1 MFRRVRRLDDDEVCF
16 PMFDVLRKI
25 AQTWLAKG
33 LLLLLA
39 AAFGVW
45 GVERSLITGGSSN
58 TVVTVGDQHIDTN
71 EFRLAYRRQM
81 QAISQQLRMQ
91 ITPEQARA
99 FGIGQQTVSQLVAG
113 ASLDQLAADMGLG
126 LSQDR
131 LAKLIGD
138 DPAFKATNGAFDRQK
153 FDLLLRNSNISPDDY
168 IKERSKVAI
177 RGQIVEAVSNGF
189 TAPTV
194 LVDAVKQYHNETR
207 SIDYLLLTNA
217 NIDPVKAPAD
227 DVLQK
232 WFDGVK
238 SKYRAPEYR
247 KFAFVKLQAEDI
259 ADTAS
264 VTDDEVR
271 AQFDKR
277 KDSFT
282 TPATRTIEQLTFA
295 NKDLANAAAD
305 ALKTGTTFDQLVSD
319 QGKKPSDVLLGT
331 FTKDQVPDKTVAEAT
346 FAVSKEGGTTP
357 VVEGSFGPVIL
368 RVTNVK
374 NETAKNFDD
383 VKEDIRKQI
392 ALSNAANEITSVHDK
407 FEDLRGSG
415 ASLQDAAS
423 QLKLKLVTVDSIDQT
438 GLDQNGNEIKDLPA
452 RQQLL
457 SEVFKAD
464 QGGNPAPLTVG
475 NDGYIWYDVTNI
487 TPDHDRPL
495 AEVREK
501 AVADWT
507 AEQQKIALAAKA
519 VELKQEAQ
527 KGKSLADIA
536 APLGIAVESKSGI
549 TRSTDDPVLGRG
561 GIAAAFSG
569 PVDTAGSAIGADDTT
584 QILLKVTDVNDNPTT
599 DALSNDDQQVA
610 QIANAAGD
618 DILDQMVSQLQGRY
632 TVTVNQSLAE
642 QAMSR

>member
-1 MFRRVRRLDDDEVCF
+1 
-16 PMFDVLRKI
+16 MFDVLRKI
-25 AQTWLAKG
+25 AQTWVAKG

-39 AAFGVW
+39 AAFGIW
-45 GVERSLITGGSSN
+45 GVERSLISGGNSN

-71 EFRLAYRRQM
+71 EFRLAYRRQI

-91 ITPEQARA
+91 ITPDQARA
-99 FGIGQQTVSQLVAG
+99 FGIGQQTVAQLVAG
-113 ASLDQLAADMGLG
+113 ASLDQLAADMNLG

-138 DPAFKATNGAFDRQK
+138 DPAFKAANGAFDRQK
-153 FDLLLRNSNISPDDY
+153 FEMLLRNSSITPDDY

-177 RGQIVEAVSNGF
+177 RSQIVEAVSNGF
-189 TAPTV
+189 IAPKV
-194 LVDAVKQYHNETR
+194 LVDAVKQYHDESR
-207 SIDYLLLTNA
+207 SVDYLLLTNA
-217 NIDPVKAPAD
+217 NIDPVKAPAE
-227 DVLQK
+227 DVLSK

-247 KFAFVKLQAEDI
+247 KFAYVKLQAEDL
-259 ADTAS
+259 ADPAS
-264 VTDDEVR
+264 VSDDELR
-271 AQFDKR
+271 AQYDKR
-277 KDSFT
+277 KDSFK

-305 ALKTGTTFDQLVSD
+305 ALKTGTTFDQLVTD

-331 FTKDQVPDKTVAEAT
+331 FTKDQVPDKTIAEAAFT
-346 FAVSKEGGTTP
+346 VAKDGGTTP
-357 VVEGSFGPVIL
+357 VVDGSFGPVIL

-392 ALSNAANEITSVHDK
+392 ALANAANEITSVHDK

-415 ASLQDAAS
+415 VSLQEAAN
-423 QLKLKLVTVDSIDQT
+423 QLKLKLVTVDSIDAT
-438 GLDQNGNEIKDLPA
+438 GLDQNGNDVKDLPV

-457 SEVFKAD
+457 PEVFKAE

-475 NDGYIWYDVTNI
+475 NDGYVWYDILGVTPN
-487 TPDHDRPL
+487 HDRTL
-495 AEVREK
+495 ADVREK
-501 AVADWT
+501 AVVDWT
-507 AEQQKIALAAKA
+507 AAQQKIALAAKA
-519 VELKQEAQ
+519 AELKQEAQ

-536 APLGIAVESKSGI
+536 TPLGIAVENKANI
-549 TRSTDDPVLGRG
+549 VRSTDDPVLGRG

-569 PVDTAGSAIGADDTT
+569 PVDAAASAVGADDTT
-584 QILLKVTDVNDNPTT
+584 QILLKVTGVNDNPTT

-618 DILDQMVSQLQGRY
+618 DILDQMVGQLQSKY

>member
-1 MFRRVRRLDDDEVCF
+1 
-16 PMFDVLRKI
+16 MFDVLRKI
-25 AQTWLAKG
+25 AQTWVAKG

-45 GVERSLITGGSSN
+45 GVERSLISGGNSN

-71 EFRLAYRRQM
+71 EFRLAYRRQI

-99 FGIGQQTVSQLVAG
+99 FGIGQQTVAQLVAG
-113 ASLDQLAADMGLG
+113 ASLDQLAADMNLG

-138 DPAFKATNGAFDRQK
+138 DPAFKAPNGAFDRQK
-153 FDLLLRNSNISPDDY
+153 FELLLRNSSITPDDY
-168 IKERSKVAI
+168 IKERSKVAV
-177 RGQIVEAVSNGF
+177 RSQIVEAVSNGF
-189 TAPTV
+189 VAPQV
-194 LVDAVKQYHNETR
+194 LVDAVKQYHDESR

-227 DVLQK
+227 DVLSK

-247 KFAFVKLQAEDI
+247 KFAYVKLQAEDL
-259 ADTAS
+259 ADPAS
-264 VTDDEVR
+264 VSDEELR
-271 AQFDKR
+271 AQYDKR

-295 NKDLANAAAD
+295 NKDLANAASD

-319 QGKKPSDVLLGT
+319 QGKKPADVLLGN
-331 FTKDQVPDKTVAEAT
+331 FTKDQVPDKTIADAAFSVT
-346 FAVSKEGGTTP
+346 KDGGTTP
-357 VVEGSFGPVIL
+357 VVDGSFGPVIL

-374 NETAKNFDD
+374 DETAKNFDD

-392 ALSNAANEITSVHDK
+392 ALSNAATEITSVHDK

-415 ASLQDAAS
+415 ASLQEAAA
-423 QLKLKLVTVDSIDQT
+423 QLKLKLVTIDAIDAT
-438 GLDQNGNEIKDLPA
+438 GLDQSGNDIKDLPV

-475 NDGYIWYDVTNI
+475 NDGYVWYDILGI
-487 TPDHDRPL
+487 TPDHDRAL
-495 AEVREK
+495 ADVREK

-519 VELKQEAQ
+519 AELKQEAQ

-536 APLGIAVESKSGI
+536 APLGIAVESKSNVL
-549 TRSTDDPVLGRG
+549 RSTDDPVLGRG

-569 PVDTAGSAIGADDTT
+569 PVDTAANAVGADDTT

-618 DILDQMVSQLQGRY
+618 DILDQMVNQLQSKY
-632 TVTVNQSLAE
+632 AVTVNQSLAE

>member
-1 MFRRVRRLDDDEVCF
+1 
-16 PMFDVLRKI
+16 MFDVLRKI

-45 GVERSLITGGSSN
+45 GVERSLITGGNSN

-71 EFRLAYRRQM
+71 EFRLAYRRQI

-99 FGIGQQTVSQLVAG
+99 FGIGQQTVAQLVAG
-113 ASLDQLAADMGLG
+113 ASLDQLAADMNLG

-131 LAKLIGD
+131 LAQLIGD
-138 DPAFKATNGAFDRQK
+138 DPAFKAPNGAFDRQK
-153 FDLLLRNSNISPDDY
+153 FEMLLRNSNISPDDY
-168 IKERSKVAI
+168 IKERSKVAV
-177 RGQIVEAVSNGF
+177 RSQIVEAVSNGF
-189 TAPTV
+189 TAPKA
-194 LVDAVKQYHNETR
+194 LVDAVKQYHDENR

-227 DVLQK
+227 DVLSK
-232 WFDGVK
+232 WFEGVK

-247 KFAFVKLQAEDI
+247 KFAYVKLQAEDL
-259 ADTAS
+259 ADPAS
-264 VTDDEVR
+264 VSDDEVR
-271 AQFDKR
+271 TQFDKR
-277 KDSFT
+277 KDSYT

-319 QGKKPSDVLLGT
+319 QGKKPSDVQLGT
-331 FTKDQVPDKTVAEAT
+331 FTKDQVPDKAIAEAA
-346 FAVSKEGGTTP
+346 FAVAKDGGTTP
-357 VVEGSFGPVIL
+357 VVDGSFGPVIL

-374 NETAKNFDD
+374 AETAKNFDD

-415 ASLQDAAS
+415 ISLQEAAT
-423 QLKLKLVTVDSIDQT
+423 QLKLKTVAVDSIDAT
-438 GLDQNGNEIKDLPA
+438 GLDQAGNEVKDLPA
-452 RQQLL
+452 KQQLL
-457 SEVFKAD
+457 SEVFKAE

-475 NDGYIWYDVTNI
+475 NDGYVWYDILSI
-487 TPDHDRPL
+487 TPDHDRAL
-495 AEVREK
+495 ADVREK

-507 AEQQKIALAAKA
+507 AQQQKIALAAKA
-519 VELKQEAQ
+519 TELKQEAQ

-536 APLGIAVESKSGI
+536 APLGIAVESKASVM
-549 TRSTDDPVLGRG
+549 RSTDDPVLGRA

-569 PVDTAGSAIGADDTT
+569 PVDTAASAVGADDTT

-599 DALSNDDQQVA
+599 DALNNDDQQIA

-618 DILDQMVSQLQGRY
+618 DILDQMVSQLQSKY

>member
-1 MFRRVRRLDDDEVCF
+1 
-16 PMFDVLRKI
+16 MFDVLRKI

-392 ALSNAANEITSVHDK
+392 ALGNAANEITSVHDK

>member
-1 MFRRVRRLDDDEVCF
+1 
-16 PMFDVLRKI
+16 MFDVLRKI
-25 AQTWLAKG
+25 AQTWVAKG

-45 GVERSLITGGSSN
+45 GVERSLISGGNSN

-71 EFRLAYRRQM
+71 EFRLAYRRQI

-99 FGIGQQTVSQLVAG
+99 FGIGQQTVAQLVAG
-113 ASLDQLAADMGLG
+113 ASLDQLAADMNLG

-138 DPAFKATNGAFDRQK
+138 DPAFKAPNGAFDRQK
-153 FDLLLRNSNISPDDY
+153 FELLLRNSSITPDDY
-168 IKERSKVAI
+168 IKERSKVAV
-177 RGQIVEAVSNGF
+177 RSQIVEAVSNGF
-189 TAPTV
+189 VAPQV
-194 LVDAVKQYHNETR
+194 LVDAVKQYHDESR

-227 DVLQK
+227 DVLSK

-247 KFAFVKLQAEDI
+247 KFAYVKLQAEDL
-259 ADTAS
+259 ADPAS
-264 VTDDEVR
+264 VSDDELR
-271 AQFDKR
+271 AQYDKR

-295 NKDLANAAAD
+295 NKDLANAASD

-319 QGKKPSDVLLGT
+319 QGKKPADVLLGN
-331 FTKDQVPDKTVAEAT
+331 FTKDQVPDKTIADAAFSVT
-346 FAVSKEGGTTP
+346 KDGGTTP
-357 VVEGSFGPVIL
+357 VVDGSFGPVIL

-374 NETAKNFDD
+374 DETAKNFDD

-392 ALSNAANEITSVHDK
+392 ALSNAATEITSVHDK

-415 ASLQDAAS
+415 ASLQEAAA
-423 QLKLKLVTVDSIDQT
+423 QLKLKLVTIDAIDAT
-438 GLDQNGNEIKDLPA
+438 GLDQSGNDIKDLPV

-475 NDGYIWYDVTNI
+475 NDGYVWYDILGI
-487 TPDHDRPL
+487 TPDHDRAL
-495 AEVREK
+495 ADVREK

-519 VELKQEAQ
+519 AELKQEAQ

-536 APLGIAVESKSGI
+536 APLGIAVESKSNVL
-549 TRSTDDPVLGRG
+549 RSTDDPVLGRG

-569 PVDTAGSAIGADDTT
+569 PVDTAANAVGADDTT

-618 DILDQMVSQLQGRY
+618 DILDQMVNQLQSKY
-632 TVTVNQSLAE
+632 AVTVNQSLAE

>member
-1 MFRRVRRLDDDEVCF
+1 
-16 PMFDVLRKI
+16 MFDVLRKI

-45 GVERSLITGGSSN
+45 GVERSLITGGNSN

-71 EFRLAYRRQM
+71 EFRLAYRRQI

-99 FGIGQQTVSQLVAG
+99 FGIGQQTVAQLVAG
-113 ASLDQLAADMGLG
+113 ASLDQLAADMSLG
-126 LSQDR
+126 LSQDK
-131 LAKLIGD
+131 LAQLIGD
-138 DPAFKATNGAFDRQK
+138 DPAFKAPNGAFDRQK
-153 FDLLLRNSNISPDDY
+153 FEMLLRNSNISPDDY
-168 IKERSKVAI
+168 IKERSKVAV

-189 TAPTV
+189 VAPKV
-194 LVDAVKQYHNETR
+194 LVDAVKQYHDEHR

-227 DVLQK
+227 DVLSK
-232 WFDGVK
+232 WFEGVK

-247 KFAFVKLQAEDI
+247 KFAYVKLQAEDL
-259 ADTAS
+259 ADVAS
-264 VTDDEVR
+264 VSDDEVR
-271 AQFDKR
+271 AEFDKR
-277 KDSFT
+277 KDSYT

-295 NKDLANAAAD
+295 NKDLATAAAD

-331 FTKDQVPDKTVAEAT
+331 FTKDQVPDKTIAEAA
-346 FAVSKEGGTTP
+346 FAVAKDGGTTP
-357 VVEGSFGPVIL
+357 VVDGSFGPVIL

-374 NETAKNFDD
+374 AETAKNFDD

-415 ASLQDAAS
+415 VSLQEAAT
-423 QLKLKLVTVDSIDQT
+423 QLKLKTVAIDSIDAT
-438 GLDQNGNEIKDLPA
+438 GLDQSGNEVKDLPA
-452 RQQLL
+452 KQQLL

-475 NDGYIWYDVTNI
+475 NDGYVWYDILGI
-487 TPDHDRPL
+487 TPDHDRSL
-495 AEVREK
+495 ADVREK

-507 AEQQKIALAAKA
+507 AAQQKIALAAKA
-519 VELKQEAQ
+519 TELKQEVQ

-536 APLGIAVESKSGI
+536 APLGIAVESKANI
-549 TRSTDDPVLGRG
+549 MRSTDDPVLGRG

-569 PVDTAGSAIGADDTT
+569 PVDTAASAVGADDAT

-599 DALSNDDQQVA
+599 DALSNDDQQIA

-618 DILDQMVSQLQGRY
+618 DILDQMVSQLQSKY
-632 TVTVNQSLAE
+632 AVTVNQSLAE

>member
-1 MFRRVRRLDDDEVCF
+1 
-16 PMFDVLRKI
+16 MFDVLRKI
-25 AQTWLAKG
+25 AQTWVAKG

-45 GVERSLITGGSSN
+45 GVERSLITGGNSN

-71 EFRLAYRRQM
+71 EFRLAYRRQI

-99 FGIGQQTVSQLVAG
+99 FGIGQQTVAQLVAG
-113 ASLDQLAADMGLG
+113 ASLDQLAADMNLG

-138 DPAFKATNGAFDRQK
+138 DPAFKAPNGAFDRQK
-153 FDLLLRNSNISPDDY
+153 FELLLRNSSITPDDY
-168 IKERSKVAI
+168 IKERSKVAV
-177 RGQIVEAVSNGF
+177 RSQIVEAVSNGF
-189 TAPTV
+189 VAPKV
-194 LVDAVKQYHNETR
+194 LVDAVKQYHDESR

-227 DVLQK
+227 DVLSK

-238 SKYRAPEYR
+238 SRYRAPEYR
-247 KFAFVKLQAEDI
+247 KFAYVKLQAEDL
-259 ADTAS
+259 ADPAS
-264 VTDDEVR
+264 VSDDELR
-271 AQFDKR
+271 AQYDKR

-295 NKDLANAAAD
+295 NKDLANAASD

-319 QGKKPSDVLLGT
+319 QGKKPADVLLGN
-331 FTKDQVPDKTVAEAT
+331 FTKDQVPDKTIADAAFSVT
-346 FAVSKEGGTTP
+346 KDGGTTP
-357 VVEGSFGPVIL
+357 VVDGSFGPVIL

-392 ALSNAANEITSVHDK
+392 ALSNAATEITSVHDK

-415 ASLQDAAS
+415 ASLQEAAA
-423 QLKLKLVTVDSIDQT
+423 QLKLKLVTIDAIDAT
-438 GLDQNGNEIKDLPA
+438 GLDQSGNDIKDLPV

-475 NDGYIWYDVTNI
+475 NDGYIWYDILGI
-487 TPDHDRPL
+487 TPDHDRAL
-495 AEVREK
+495 ADVREK

-519 VELKQEAQ
+519 TELKQEAQ

-536 APLGIAVESKSGI
+536 APLGIAVESKSNVL
-549 TRSTDDPVLGRG
+549 RSTDDPVLGRG

-569 PVDTAGSAIGADDTT
+569 PVDTAANAVGADDTT
-584 QILLKVTDVNDNPTT
+584 QILLKVTDVNDSPTT
-599 DALSNDDQQVA
+599 DALSNDDQQIA

-618 DILDQMVSQLQGRY
+618 DILDQMVNQLQSKY
-632 TVTVNQSLAE
+632 AVTVNQSLAE

>member
-1 MFRRVRRLDDDEVCF
+1 
-16 PMFDVLRKI
+16 MFDVLRKI
-25 AQTWLAKG
+25 AQTWVAKG

-45 GVERSLITGGSSN
+45 GVERSLITGGNSN

-71 EFRLAYRRQM
+71 EFRLAYRRQI

-99 FGIGQQTVSQLVAG
+99 FGIGQQTVAQLVAG
-113 ASLDQLAADMGLG
+113 ASLDQLAADMNLG

-138 DPAFKATNGAFDRQK
+138 DPAFKAPNGAFDRQK
-153 FDLLLRNSNISPDDY
+153 FELLLRNSSITPDDY
-168 IKERSKVAI
+168 IKERSKVAV
-177 RGQIVEAVSNGF
+177 RSQIVEAVSNGF
-189 TAPTV
+189 VAPKV
-194 LVDAVKQYHNETR
+194 LVDAVKQYHDESR

-227 DVLQK
+227 DVLSK

-238 SKYRAPEYR
+238 SRYRAPEYR
-247 KFAFVKLQAEDI
+247 KFAYVKLQAEDL
-259 ADTAS
+259 ADPAS
-264 VTDDEVR
+264 VSDDELR
-271 AQFDKR
+271 AQYDKR

-295 NKDLANAAAD
+295 NKDLANAASD

-319 QGKKPSDVLLGT
+319 QGKKPADVLLGN
-331 FTKDQVPDKTVAEAT
+331 FTKDQVPDKTIADAAFGVT
-346 FAVSKEGGTTP
+346 KDGGTTP
-357 VVEGSFGPVIL
+357 VVDGSFGPVIL

-392 ALSNAANEITSVHDK
+392 ALSNAATEITSVHDK

-415 ASLQDAAS
+415 ASLQEAAA
-423 QLKLKLVTVDSIDQT
+423 QLKLKLVTIDAIDAT
-438 GLDQNGNEIKDLPA
+438 GLDQSGNDIKDLPV

-475 NDGYIWYDVTNI
+475 NDGYIWYDILGI
-487 TPDHDRPL
+487 TPDHDRAL
-495 AEVREK
+495 ADVREK

-519 VELKQEAQ
+519 TELKQEAQ

-536 APLGIAVESKSGI
+536 APLGIAVESKSNVL
-549 TRSTDDPVLGRG
+549 RSTDDPVLGRG

-569 PVDTAGSAIGADDTT
+569 PVDTAANAVGADDTT
-584 QILLKVTDVNDNPTT
+584 QILLKVTDVNDSPTT
-599 DALSNDDQQVA
+599 DALSNDDQQIA

-618 DILDQMVSQLQGRY
+618 DILDQMVNQLQSKY
-632 TVTVNQSLAE
+632 AVTVNQSLAE

>member
-1 MFRRVRRLDDDEVCF
+1 
-16 PMFDVLRKI
+16 MFDVLRKI
-25 AQTWLAKG
+25 AQTWVAKG

-45 GVERSLITGGSSN
+45 GVERSLITGGNSN

-71 EFRLAYRRQM
+71 EFRLAYRRQI

-91 ITPEQARA
+91 VTPDQARA
-99 FGIGQQTVSQLVAG
+99 FGIGQQTVAQLVAG
-113 ASLDQLAADMGLG
+113 ASLDQLAADMNLG

-138 DPAFKATNGAFDRQK
+138 DPAFKAANGSFDRQK
-153 FDLLLRNSNISPDDY
+153 FDSLLRNSSILPDDY

-189 TAPTV
+189 VAPKV
-194 LVDAVKQYHNETR
+194 LVDAVKQYHDENR

-227 DVLQK
+227 DVLSK
-232 WFDGVK
+232 WFDSVK

-247 KFAFVKLQAEDI
+247 KFAYVKLQAEDL
-259 ADTAS
+259 ADAAS
-264 VTDDEVR
+264 VSDEEVR
-271 AQFDKR
+271 TQYDQR
-277 KDSFT
+277 KDSFK

-295 NKDLANAAAD
+295 NKDLANAASD

-331 FTKDQVPDKTVAEAT
+331 FNKDQVPDKAIADAAFGVT
-346 FAVSKEGGTTP
+346 KEGGTTP

-374 NETAKNFDD
+374 DETSKNFDD

-392 ALSNAANEITSVHDK
+392 ALNNAANEITSVHDK

-415 ASLQDAAS
+415 LSLQDAAT
-423 QLKLKLVTVDSIDQT
+423 QLKLKLVSVDAIDAT
-438 GLDQNGNEIKDLPA
+438 GLDQSGNEVKDLPV

-457 SEVFKAD
+457 SEVFKAE

-475 NDGYIWYDVTNI
+475 NDGYIWYDVLGI
-487 TPDHDRPL
+487 TPDHDRTL
-495 AEVREK
+495 ADVREK

-507 AEQQKIALAAKA
+507 AEQQKVALAAKA
-519 VELKQEAQ
+519 NELKQEAQ

-536 APLGIAVESKSGI
+536 APLGIAVENKTNI
-549 TRSTDDPVLGRG
+549 LRSTDDPVLGRG

-569 PVDTAGSAIGADDTT
+569 PVDTVANSVGADDTT
-584 QILLKVTDVNDNPTT
+584 QILLKVTDVNENPTT
-599 DALSNDDQQVA
+599 DALSNADQQVA

-618 DILDQMVSQLQGRY
+618 DILDQMVNQLQSKY
-632 TVTVNQSLAE
+632 AVTVNQNLAD

>member
-1 MFRRVRRLDDDEVCF
+1 
-16 PMFDVLRKI
+16 MFDVLRKI
-25 AQTWLAKG
+25 AQTWVAKG

-39 AAFGVW
+39 AAFGIW
-45 GVERSLITGGSSN
+45 GVERSLISGGNSN

-71 EFRLAYRRQM
+71 EFRLAYRRQI

-91 ITPEQARA
+91 ITPDQARA
-99 FGIGQQTVSQLVAG
+99 FGIGQQTVAQLVAG
-113 ASLDQLAADMGLG
+113 ASLDQLAADMNLG

-138 DPAFKATNGAFDRQK
+138 DPAFKAANGAFDRQK
-153 FDLLLRNSNISPDDY
+153 FEMLLRNSSITPDDY

-177 RGQIVEAVSNGF
+177 RSQIVEAVSNGF
-189 TAPTV
+189 IAPKV
-194 LVDAVKQYHNETR
+194 LVDAVKQYHDESR
-207 SIDYLLLTNA
+207 SVDYLLLTNA
-217 NIDPVKAPAD
+217 NIDPVKAPAE
-227 DVLQK
+227 DVLSK

-247 KFAFVKLQAEDI
+247 KFAYVKLQAEDL
-259 ADTAS
+259 ADPAS
-264 VTDDEVR
+264 VSDDELR
-271 AQFDKR
+271 AQYDKR
-277 KDSFT
+277 KDSFK

-305 ALKTGTTFDQLVSD
+305 ALKTGTTFDQLVTD

-331 FTKDQVPDKTVAEAT
+331 FTKDQVPDKTIAEAAFT
-346 FAVSKEGGTTP
+346 VAKDGGTTP
-357 VVEGSFGPVIL
+357 VVDGSFGPVIL

-392 ALSNAANEITSVHDK
+392 ALANAANEITSVHDK

-415 ASLQDAAS
+415 VSLQEAAN
-423 QLKLKLVTVDSIDQT
+423 QLKLKLVTVDSIDAT
-438 GLDQNGNEIKDLPA
+438 GLDQNGNDVKDLPV

-457 SEVFKAD
+457 PEVFKAE
-464 QGGNPAPLTVG
+464 QGGNPAALTVG
-475 NDGYIWYDVTNI
+475 NDGYVWYDILGVTPN
-487 TPDHDRPL
+487 HDRTL
-495 AEVREK
+495 ADVREK
-501 AVADWT
+501 AVVDWT
-507 AEQQKIALAAKA
+507 AAQQKIALAAKA
-519 VELKQEAQ
+519 AELKQEAQ

-536 APLGIAVESKSGI
+536 TPLGIAVENKANI
-549 TRSTDDPVLGRG
+549 VRSTDDPVLGRG

-569 PVDTAGSAIGADDTT
+569 PVDAAASAVGADDTT
-584 QILLKVTDVNDNPTT
+584 QILLKVTGVNDNPTT

-618 DILDQMVSQLQGRY
+618 DILDQMVGQLQSKY

>member
-1 MFRRVRRLDDDEVCF
+1 
-16 PMFDVLRKI
+16 MFDVLRKI

>member
-1 MFRRVRRLDDDEVCF
+1 
-16 PMFDVLRKI
+16 MFDVLRKI
-25 AQTWLAKG
+25 AQTWVAKG

-45 GVERSLITGGSSN
+45 GVERSLITGGGSN

-71 EFRLAYRRQM
+71 EFRLAYRRQI

-99 FGIGQQTVSQLVAG
+99 FGIGQQTVAQLVAG
-113 ASLDQLAADMGLG
+113 ASLDQLAADMNLG

-138 DPAFKATNGAFDRQK
+138 DPAFKAANGAFDRQK
-153 FDLLLRNSNISPDDY
+153 FDMLLRNSNISPDDY

-177 RGQIVEAVSNGF
+177 RSQIVEAVSNGF
-189 TAPTV
+189 VAPAV
-194 LVDAVKQYHNETR
+194 LADAVKQYHDETR

-247 KFAFVKLQAEDI
+247 KFAYVKLQAEDI
-259 ADTAS
+259 ADVAS

-331 FTKDQVPDKTVAEAT
+331 FTKDQVPDKTVAEAA

-357 VVEGSFGPVIL
+357 VVDGSFGPVIL

-392 ALSNAANEITSVHDK
+392 ALGNAANEITSVHDK

-423 QLKLKLVTVDSIDQT
+423 QLKLKLVTIDTIDQT

-452 RQQLL
+452 RQQLI

-475 NDGYIWYDVTNI
+475 NDGYIWYDVMNV

-495 AEVREK
+495 SEVREK

-507 AEQQKIALAAKA
+507 AEQQKVGLAAKA
-519 VELKQEAQ
+519 AELKQEAQ

-536 APLGIAVESKSGI
+536 APLGIAVESKTGI

-569 PVDTAGSAIGADDTT
+569 PVDTAANAVGADDTT

-618 DILDQMVSQLQGRY
+618 DILDQIVGQLQSKY
-632 TVTVNQSLAE
+632 AVTVNQSLAE

>member
-1 MFRRVRRLDDDEVCF
+1 
-16 PMFDVLRKI
+16 MFDVLRKI
-25 AQTWLAKG
+25 AQTWVAKG

-39 AAFGVW
+39 AAFGIW
-45 GVERSLITGGSSN
+45 GVERSLITGGNSN
-58 TVVTVGDQHIDTN
+58 TVVTVGDQQIDTN
-71 EFRLAYRRQM
+71 EFRLAYRRQI

-91 ITPEQARA
+91 ITPDQARA
-99 FGIGQQTVSQLVAG
+99 FGIGQQTVAQLVAG
-113 ASLDQLAADMGLG
+113 ASLDQLAADMNLG

-138 DPAFKATNGAFDRQK
+138 DPAFKAPNGAFDRQK
-153 FDLLLRNSNISPDDY
+153 FELLLRNSNISPDDY

-177 RGQIVEAVSNGF
+177 RSQIVEAVSNGF
-189 TAPTV
+189 VAPKV
-194 LVDAVKQYHNETR
+194 LVDAVKQYHDESR

-217 NIDPVKAPAD
+217 NIDPVKAPAE
-227 DVLQK
+227 DVLSK
-232 WFDGVK
+232 WFEGVK

-247 KFAFVKLQAEDI
+247 KFAYVKLQAEDL
-259 ADTAS
+259 ADPAS
-264 VTDDEVR
+264 VSDDELR
-271 AQFDKR
+271 AQYDKR
-277 KDSFT
+277 KDSFK

-295 NKDLANAAAD
+295 NKDLANAASE
-305 ALKTGTTFDQLVSD
+305 ALKTGTTFDQLVTD

-331 FTKDQVPDKTVAEAT
+331 FNKDQMPDKTIADAA
-346 FAVSKEGGTTP
+346 FAVTKDGGTTP

-374 NETAKNFDD
+374 DETAKNFDD

-392 ALSNAANEITSVHDK
+392 ALGNAANEITSVHDK

-415 ASLQDAAS
+415 ASLQEAAS
-423 QLKLKLVTVDSIDQT
+423 QLKLKLVTIDAIDAT
-438 GLDQNGNEIKDLPA
+438 GLDQKGNEIKDLPV

-457 SEVFKAD
+457 SEAFKAE

-475 NDGYIWYDVTNI
+475 NNGYVWYDILNV
-487 TPDHDRPL
+487 TPDHDRTL
-495 AEVREK
+495 ADVREK
-501 AVADWT
+501 AIADWT

-519 VELKQEAQ
+519 TELKQAAQ

-536 APLGIAVESKSGI
+536 APLGIAVENKTGI

-569 PVDTAGSAIGADDTT
+569 PVDTAASSGGADDTT

-618 DILDQMVSQLQGRY
+618 DILDQIVAQLQSRY

>member
-1 MFRRVRRLDDDEVCF
+1 
-16 PMFDVLRKI
+16 MFDVLRKI
-25 AQTWLAKG
+25 AQTWVAKG

-39 AAFGVW
+39 AAFGIW
-45 GVERSLITGGSSN
+45 GVERSLITGGNSN
-58 TVVTVGDQHIDTN
+58 TVVMVGDQQIDTN
-71 EFRLAYRRQM
+71 EFRLAYRRQL

-91 ITPEQARA
+91 ITPDQARA
-99 FGIGQQTVSQLVAG
+99 FGIGQQTVAQLVAG
-113 ASLDQLAADMGLG
+113 ASLDQLAADMNLG

-138 DPAFKATNGAFDRQK
+138 DPAFKAANGAFDRQK
-153 FDLLLRNSNISPDDY
+153 FETLLRNSNITPDDY

-177 RGQIVEAVSNGF
+177 RSQIVEAVSNGF
-189 TAPTV
+189 VAPKV
-194 LVDAVKQYHNETR
+194 LVDAVKQYHDESR

-227 DVLQK
+227 DVLSK
-232 WFDGVK
+232 WFEGVK
-238 SKYRAPEYR
+238 SRYRAPEYR
-247 KFAFVKLQAEDI
+247 KFAYVKLQAEDL
-259 ADTAS
+259 ADPAS
-264 VTDDEVR
+264 VSDDELR
-271 AQFDKR
+271 AQYDKR
-277 KDSFT
+277 KDSFK
-282 TPATRTIEQLTFA
+282 TPATRTIEQLTFT

-319 QGKKPSDVLLGT
+319 QGKKPSDVLLGN
-331 FTKDQVPDKTVAEAT
+331 FTKDQVPDKTVADAAFSVT
-346 FAVSKEGGTTP
+346 KDGGTTP

-374 NETAKNFDD
+374 DETAKNFDD

-392 ALSNAANEITSVHDK
+392 ALGNAANEITSVHDK

-415 ASLQDAAS
+415 ASLQEAAS
-423 QLKLKLVTVDSIDQT
+423 QLKLKLVTIDAIDAT
-438 GLDQNGNEIKDLPA
+438 GLDQKGNEIKDLPN

-457 SEVFKAD
+457 SEVFKAE

-475 NDGYIWYDVTNI
+475 NDGYIWYDILNI
-487 TPDHDRPL
+487 TPDHDRAL
-495 AEVREK
+495 ADVREK
-501 AVADWT
+501 VVADWT

-519 VELKQEAQ
+519 TELKQEAQ

-536 APLGIAVESKSGI
+536 APLGIAVESKTNV

-561 GIAAAFSG
+561 GVAAVFSG
-569 PVDTAGSAIGADDTT
+569 PIDTAANSIGADDTT

-610 QIANAAGD
+610 QVANAAGD
-618 DILDQMVSQLQGRY
+618 DILDQIVAQLQSRY